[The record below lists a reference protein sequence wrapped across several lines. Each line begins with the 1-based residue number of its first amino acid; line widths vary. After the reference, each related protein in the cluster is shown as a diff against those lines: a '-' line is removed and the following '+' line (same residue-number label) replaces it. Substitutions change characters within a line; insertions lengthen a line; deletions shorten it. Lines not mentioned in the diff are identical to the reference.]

1 MTKVAKE
8 LNAKVVDLDGIAK
21 AVSVDAEKLNLG
33 VRNDLLL
40 EVENGGEKQ
49 YYALEYV
56 KDQNAYFNPQLPY
69 NLPDEKI
76 LEGSIKINQK

>member
-21 AVSVDAEKLNLG
+21 AVAIDAEKLNLG

-40 EVENGGEKQ
+40 EVENGGDKQ

-56 KDQNAYFNPQLPY
+56 KEENSYFNPQLPY